1 MPVVNTVYFDPA
13 VGGTG
18 LTVTDD
24 GNSQTGLDNDGHRVR
39 FVPALQNLVYIGAFV
54 KQRAVDVDAAVDE
67 VIAAKNTMK
76 QYVDAAVDEMMDVL
90 DDAVDEV
97 MDVLDDAIA
106 AKNTIEQYVDDAQ
119 AIADDSAASALLAEK
134 WASQITFPVAD
145 TRWSAR
151 EYANHA
157 KSIADSMVNNIGLS
171 RVDGGDAMTTVY
183 ATTIDGG
190 GAASVFTGAI
200 NCGNAI

>member
-18 LTVTDD
+18 LTVSDD
-24 GNSQTGLDNDGHRVR
+24 GHPQFGLDNNGHRVR

-67 VIAAKNTMK
+67 V
-76 QYVDAAVDEMMDVL
+76 
-90 DDAVDEV
+90 

-106 AKNTIEQYVDDAQ
+106 AKNTIEQYIDDAQ

-134 WASQITFPVAD
+134 WASQLTFPVAD

-151 EYANHA
+151 EYANQA
-157 KSIADSMVNNIGLS
+157 KSTADSMVNNIGLS
-171 RVDGGDAMTTVY
+171 RVDGGDAMTTVF

>member
-18 LTVTDD
+18 LIVSDD
-24 GNSQTGLDNDGHRVR
+24 GNPQSGLDADGHRVR
-39 FVPALQNLVYIGAFV
+39 FVPALQNLVYIGNFV
-54 KQRAVDVDAAVDE
+54 KQRAADVDAAVDE
-67 VIAAKNTMK
+67 VMG
-76 QYVDAAVDEMMDVL
+76 VL
-90 DDAVDEV
+90 DE
-97 MDVLDDAIA
+97 AIA
-106 AKNTIEQYVDDAQ
+106 AKNTIEGHV
-119 AIADDSAASALLAEK
+119 DDSADSALLAEK
-134 WASQITFPVAD
+134 WASQLTFPVAD

-151 EYANHA
+151 EYANQA
-157 KSIADSMVNNIGLS
+157 KSTADSMVNNIGLS
-171 RVDGGDAMTTVY
+171 RVDGGDAMSTVF

>member
-1 MPVVNTVYFDPA
+1 MIPPLAGQVSLLAMMGHPQF
-13 VGGTG
+13 
-18 LTVTDD
+18 
-24 GNSQTGLDNDGHRVR
+24 GLDADGHRVR

-54 KQRAVDVDAAVDE
+54 KKRAVDVDA
-67 VIAAKNTMK
+67 
-76 QYVDAAVDEMMDVL
+76 
-90 DDAVDEV
+90 AVDEV

-134 WASQITFPVAD
+134 WASQLTFPVAD

-151 EYANHA
+151 EYANQA
-157 KSIADSMVNNIGLS
+157 KSTADSMVNNIGLS
-171 RVDGGDAMTTVY
+171 RVDGGDAMTTVF
-183 ATTIDGG
+183 ATTIVGG

>member
-18 LTVTDD
+18 LTVSDD
-24 GNSQTGLDNDGHRVR
+24 GNPVSGLDNNGHRVR

-54 KQRAVDVDAAVDE
+54 KKRAVDVDA
-67 VIAAKNTMK
+67 
-76 QYVDAAVDEMMDVL
+76 
-90 DDAVDEV
+90 AVDEV

-134 WASQITFPVAD
+134 WASQLNFPVAD

-151 EYANHA
+151 EYANQA
-157 KSIADSMVNNIGLS
+157 KSTADSMVNNIGLS
-171 RVDGGDAMTTVY
+171 RVDGGDAMTTVF